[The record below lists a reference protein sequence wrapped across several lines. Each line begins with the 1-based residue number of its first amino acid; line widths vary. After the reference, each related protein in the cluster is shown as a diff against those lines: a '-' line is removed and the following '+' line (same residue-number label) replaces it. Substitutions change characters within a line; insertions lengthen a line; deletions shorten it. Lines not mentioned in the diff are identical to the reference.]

1 MQSDSEGDGSDTH
14 AADPPTTTGPSVGQG
29 AGSSFARLLT
39 PTASVPLTL
48 SILASDKP
56 STKGKKTGVAKVTRV
71 AIEAAASALEGTT
84 ADAQEAE
91 MQQTVITAAVQKREY
106 VTYASVVGNAVDVTA
121 YMWQGFNGQE

>member
-1 MQSDSEGDGSDTH
+1 MQSDSEDDGSDTH
-14 AADPPTTTGPSVGQG
+14 AADLPTTTGPSVGPG
-29 AGSSFARLLT
+29 AGSSFASSMT

-56 STKGKKTGVAKVTRV
+56 STKGKKVAKVTRV

-106 VTYASVVGNAVDVTA
+106 VTYASVVGNAVDITA
-121 YMWQGFNGQE
+121 YMRQGFNGQE